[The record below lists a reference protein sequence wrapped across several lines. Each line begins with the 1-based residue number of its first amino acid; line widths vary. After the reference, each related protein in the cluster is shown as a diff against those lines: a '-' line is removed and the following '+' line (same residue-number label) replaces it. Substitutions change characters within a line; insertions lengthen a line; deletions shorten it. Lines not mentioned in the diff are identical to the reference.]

1 MPDLGEF
8 LIIGIVALL
17 VIPPER
23 LPGAARTIGQ
33 WIGRMQ
39 NYVAQMRTEI
49 DREFH
54 LADLRRIGEEARAGA
69 RSVESAI
76 HGAVGSVKADLDQ
89 SRADVLAAIT
99 EHGWSSGGPP
109 SPPTS
114 FPRRYRP
121 RPTIDDLGA
130 EIERLK
136 RELALPAGAAP
147 GARQKY
153 APRARINR
161 TRVRR

>member
-1 MPDLGEF
+1 MPDFGEF
-8 LIIGIVALL
+8 LIIAIVALI

-23 LPGAARTIGQ
+23 LPQAARTLGQ

-39 NYVAQMRTEI
+39 NYVAQMRVEV

-54 LADLRRIGEEARAGA
+54 LADLRRLGEEARSGA
-69 RSVESAI
+69 RSVETAVR
-76 HGAVGSVKADLDQ
+76 GAVAGVEAEVDRV
-89 SRADVLAAIT
+89 RADAMLPLQGNSWA
-99 EHGWSSGGPP
+99 GGEAPP
-109 SPPTS
+109 VSS

-121 RPTIDDLGA
+121 RPSIDDLSL

-136 RELALPAGAAP
+136 SQMALPAGAAP
-147 GARQKY
+147 GARRKF

-161 TRVRR
+161 PRVRR

>member
-8 LIIGIVALL
+8 LIIGVVALL

-23 LPGAARTIGQ
+23 LPQAARTLGQ

-39 NYVAQMRTEI
+39 NYVAQMRVDI

-69 RSVESAI
+69 RSVETAI
-76 HGAVGSVKADLDQ
+76 QGAVRGVQTDLEQ
-89 SRADVLAAIT
+89 ARADMEKSLGSHCLEQRTAL
-99 EHGWSSGGPP
+99 PP
-109 SPPTS
+109 AS
-114 FPRRYRP
+114 FPKRYKP
-121 RPTIDDLGA
+121 RPSIDDLSL

-136 RELALPAGAAP
+136 RQLALPDGAPSA
-147 GARQKY
+147 ARQKFS
-153 APRARINR
+153 PRARINR
-161 TRVRR
+161 PRVRR

>member
-8 LIIGIVALL
+8 LIIGVVALL
-17 VIPPER
+17 VIPPQR
-23 LPGAARTIGQ
+23 LPQAARTVGQ

-39 NYVAQMRTEI
+39 SYVAQMRADI

-54 LADLRRIGEEARAGA
+54 LADLRRIGEDARAGA

-76 HGAVGSVKADLDQ
+76 QGAVSGVQ
-89 SRADVLAAIT
+89 SGLEQTRTDIAQAISGT
-99 EHGWSSGGPP
+99 SWTGGPP
-109 SPPTS
+109 EAPAS

-121 RPTIDDLGA
+121 RPTIDDLTQ

-136 RELALPAGAAP
+136 RRLALPGAAP
-147 GARQKY
+147 AARQKF
-153 APRARINR
+153 APRARVNR
-161 TRVRR
+161 PRVRR